1 MNNSGAGALL
11 GFGTQ
16 SVRSLSVSRNGLFAV
31 IAVLAV
37 AVVAFAIYTYQ
48 QEQARPGIEVR
59 VDETGISIDGN
70 G

>member
-1 MNNSGAGALL
+1 M
-11 GFGTQ
+11 
-16 SVRSLSVSRNGLFAV
+16 SRNGLFAV